1 MNTLLTSQRA
11 LLQALFGA
19 ASDAEALKTLTTDH
33 AMPTRARGL
42 ASYQSN
48 AHMLAERVLVAA
60 YPVVTAI
67 LSPDSMGQLARALWH
82 RHPPVRGDLVRWG
95 ADLPGFIAA
104 SPQLAELPWLADV
117 ARIEW
122 ALHAAATAANVADG
136 VTDQSGLPASADL
149 ASLALLTT
157 HDPDQL
163 TLTLA
168 AGTTCL
174 ALDWTATRI
183 VLAHLAETE
192 AAPVTASALAVNAA
206 LPQAVAEL
214 GDVWA
219 VAQPEQALVW
229 RPGPSPMGR
238 PLCRVAADGEAGLL
252 ASLQA
257 GQSLLAALQD
267 SPLDWAAWLPQAI
280 GEGLVLGARPLDATS
295 PG

>member
-19 ASDAEALKTLTTDH
+19 ASDAETLKTLTTDH

-42 ASYQSN
+42 KSYQSN

-82 RHPPVRGDLVRWG
+82 RHPPVRGDLARWG

-122 ALHAAATAANVADG
+122 ALHAATTAANA
-136 VTDQSGLPASADL
+136 PASADL

-192 AAPVTASALAVNAA
+192 AAPVTARALAVNAA

-238 PLCRVAADGEAGLL
+238 PVCRVAADGEAGLL

-280 GEGLVLGARPLDATS
+280 GEGLVLGARPLNATC

>member
-67 LSPDSMGQLARALWH
+67 LSPDSMGQLARALVH
-82 RHPPVRGDLVRWG
+82 RHPPVRGDLARWG

-136 VTDQSGLPASADL
+136 VADQSGLPASADL
-149 ASLALLTT
+149 TSLALLTT

-168 AGTTCL
+168 AGTSCL

-192 AAPVTASALAVNAA
+192 A
-206 LPQAVAEL
+206 VAQL

-280 GEGLVLGARPLDATS
+280 GEGLVLGARPLNATC

>member
-60 YPVVTAI
+60 YPVVTSI

-82 RHPPVRGDLVRWG
+82 RHPPVRGDLARWG

-122 ALHAAATAANVADG
+122 ALHAAATAANA
-136 VTDQSGLPASADL
+136 PASADL
-149 ASLALLTT
+149 ASLNLLTT

-168 AGTTCL
+168 AGTACL

-192 AAPVTASALAVNAA
+192 AAPVTAPALAVNAA

-219 VAQPEQALVW
+219 VAQPEQTLVW

-280 GEGLVLGARPLDATS
+280 GEGLVLGARPLNATC

>member
-82 RHPPVRGDLVRWG
+82 RHPPVRGDLARWG

-122 ALHAAATAANVADG
+122 ALHAAATAADA
-136 VTDQSGLPASADL
+136 PAPADL

-174 ALDWTATRI
+174 SLDWTATRI

-192 AAPVTASALAVNAA
+192 AAPVTARAMAVNAA

-229 RPGPSPMGR
+229 RPGPSPMCR

-280 GEGLVLGARPLDATS
+280 GEGLVLGARPLNATCS
-295 PG
+295 G

>member
-82 RHPPVRGDLVRWG
+82 RHPPVRGDLARWG

-183 VLAHLAETE
+183 VLAHLADDPAT
-192 AAPVTASALAVNAA
+192 
-206 LPQAVAEL
+206 QAVAQL
-214 GDVWA
+214 GGVWA
-219 VAQPEQALVW
+219 VAQPEQVLVW

-238 PLCRVAADGEAGLL
+238 PVCRVAADGEAGLL

-257 GQSLLAALQD
+257 GQPLLAALQD

>member
-19 ASDAEALKTLTTDH
+19 ASDAEALKTFTADH

-82 RHPPVRGDLVRWG
+82 GHPPVRGDLARWG
-95 ADLPGFIAA
+95 GDLPGFIAA

-122 ALHAAATAANVADG
+122 ALHTAATAANA
-136 VTDQSGLPASADL
+136 PAPADL

-192 AAPVTASALAVNAA
+192 A
-206 LPQAVAEL
+206 VAEL

-219 VAQPEQALVW
+219 VAQPEQTLVW

-257 GQSLLAALQD
+257 GQPLLAALQD

-280 GEGLVLGARPLDATS
+280 GEGLVLGARPLNATDTD
-295 PG
+295 

>member
-42 ASYQSN
+42 KSYQSN
-48 AHMLAERVLVAA
+48 AHMLSERVLVAA

-67 LSPDSMGQLARALWH
+67 LSPESMGQLARALWH
-82 RHPPVRGDLVRWG
+82 RHPPVRGDLARWG

-122 ALHAAATAANVADG
+122 ALHAAATAANVTDG
-136 VTDQSGLPASADL
+136 VAEDGSPAFADL

-192 AAPVTASALAVNAA
+192 AAPVTARALAVNAA

-219 VAQPEQALVW
+219 VAQPEQTLVW

-238 PLCRVAADGEAGLL
+238 PLCRVVAEGEAGLL

-280 GEGLVLGARPLDATS
+280 GEGLVLGARPLTATC

>member
-33 AMPTRARGL
+33 AIPTSARGL
-42 ASYQSN
+42 KSYQSN

-82 RHPPVRGDLVRWG
+82 RHPPVRGDLARWG

-122 ALHAAATAANVADG
+122 ALHAAATAANA
-136 VTDQSGLPASADL
+136 PASADL
-149 ASLALLTT
+149 TSLALLTT

-192 AAPVTASALAVNAA
+192 AAPVTARAMAVNAA

-280 GEGLVLGARPLDATS
+280 GEGLVLGARPLGATS

>member
-82 RHPPVRGDLVRWG
+82 RHPPVRGDLARWG

>member
-82 RHPPVRGDLVRWG
+82 RHPPVRGDLARWG

-122 ALHAAATAANVADG
+122 ALHAAATAADA
-136 VTDQSGLPASADL
+136 PAPADL

-192 AAPVTASALAVNAA
+192 AAPVTARALAVNAA

-280 GEGLVLGARPLDATS
+280 GEGLVLGARPRNATC

>member
-1 MNTLLTSQRA
+1 MSTLLASQQA
-11 LLQALFGA
+11 LLQALFGPVFGVDGLEKYIA
-19 ASDAEALKTLTTDH
+19 DNPI
-33 AMPTRARGL
+33 PTSARGL
-42 ASYQSN
+42 KSYQSN

-67 LSPDSMGQLARALWH
+67 LSPESMGQLARALWH
-82 RHPPVRGDLVRWG
+82 RHPPVRGDLARWG

-122 ALHAAATAANVADG
+122 ALHAAATAANA
-136 VTDQSGLPASADL
+136 PASADL

>member
-19 ASDAEALKTLTTDH
+19 ASDAEALKTLTADH

-82 RHPPVRGDLVRWG
+82 RHPPVRGDLARWG
-95 ADLPGFIAA
+95 ADLPDFIAA

-122 ALHAAATAANVADG
+122 ALHAAATAANVADRVAEDG
-136 VTDQSGLPASADL
+136 SPAFADL

-192 AAPVTASALAVNAA
+192 AAPVTARALIVNAA
-206 LPQAVAEL
+206 LPKAVAEL

-280 GEGLVLGARPLDATS
+280 GEGLVLGARPLNVTC

>member
-67 LSPDSMGQLARALWH
+67 LSPESMGQLARALWH
-82 RHPPVRGDLVRWG
+82 RHPPVRGDLARWG
-95 ADLPGFIAA
+95 ADLPDFIAA

-192 AAPVTASALAVNAA
+192 AAPVTARAMAVNAA

-280 GEGLVLGARPLDATS
+280 GDGLVLGARPLNATCS
-295 PG
+295 G

>member
-1 MNTLLTSQRA
+1 MSTLLASQQA
-11 LLQALFGA
+11 LLQALFGPVA
-19 ASDAEALKTLTTDH
+19 GVDGLEKYIADNP
-33 AMPTRARGL
+33 MPTSARGL
-42 ASYQSN
+42 KSYQSN
-48 AHMLAERVLVAA
+48 AHMLSERVLVAA

-67 LSPDSMGQLARALWH
+67 LSPESMGQLARALWH
-82 RHPPVRGDLVRWG
+82 RHPPVRGDLARWG

-122 ALHAAATAANVADG
+122 ALHATATAANVADG
-136 VTDQSGLPASADL
+136 VAEDGSPASADL
-149 ASLALLTT
+149 TSLALLTT

-174 ALDWTATRI
+174 SLDWTATRI

-192 AAPVTASALAVNAA
+192 AAPVTARALAVNAA

-280 GEGLVLGARPLDATS
+280 GEGLVLGARPLNATCL
-295 PG
+295 G

>member
-67 LSPDSMGQLARALWH
+67 LSPESMGQLARALWH
-82 RHPPVRGDLVRWG
+82 RHPPVRGDLARWG

-122 ALHAAATAANVADG
+122 ALHAAATAADA
-136 VTDQSGLPASADL
+136 PAPADL

-192 AAPVTASALAVNAA
+192 AAPVTARALAVNAA

-280 GEGLVLGARPLDATS
+280 GEGLVLGARPLNATD
-295 PG
+295 

>member
-19 ASDAEALKTLTTDH
+19 ASDAEAMKTLTADY

-82 RHPPVRGDLVRWG
+82 RHPPVRGDLARWG

-136 VTDQSGLPASADL
+136 VAEDGSTTSADL

-192 AAPVTASALAVNAA
+192 AAPVTARAMAVNAA
-206 LPQAVAEL
+206 LPKAVAEL

-280 GEGLVLGARPLDATS
+280 GEGLVLGARPLNATS

>member
-82 RHPPVRGDLVRWG
+82 RHPPVRGDLARWG

-122 ALHAAATAANVADG
+122 ALHTAATAANVADG
-136 VTDQSGLPASADL
+136 VPASTDL
-149 ASLALLTT
+149 TSLALLTT

-192 AAPVTASALAVNAA
+192 VAPVTARALAVNAA

-280 GEGLVLGARPLDATS
+280 GEGLVLGACPLTATC

>member
-48 AHMLAERVLVAA
+48 AHMLAERVLAAA

-82 RHPPVRGDLVRWG
+82 RHPPVRGDLACWG
-95 ADLPGFIAA
+95 ADLPGFITA

-122 ALHAAATAANVADG
+122 ALHTAATAANVADG
-136 VTDQSGLPASADL
+136 VPASTDL
-149 ASLALLTT
+149 TSLALLTT

-183 VLAHLAETE
+183 VLAHLAESE
-192 AAPVTASALAVNAA
+192 AAPVTARALAVNAA

-257 GQSLLAALQD
+257 GQPLLAALQD

-280 GEGLVLGARPLDATS
+280 GEGLVLGARPLNATCT
-295 PG
+295 G

>member
-82 RHPPVRGDLVRWG
+82 RHPPVRGDLARWG

-122 ALHAAATAANVADG
+122 VLHAAATAADAPV
-136 VTDQSGLPASADL
+136 SADL

-192 AAPVTASALAVNAA
+192 AAPVTARAMAVNVA

-219 VAQPEQALVW
+219 VAQPELALVW

-238 PLCRVAADGEAGLL
+238 PVCRVAADGEAGLL

-280 GEGLVLGARPLDATS
+280 GEGLVLGARPLNATC

>member
-1 MNTLLTSQRA
+1 MSTLLASQQA
-11 LLQALFGA
+11 LLQALFGPVSGVDGLEKYIA
-19 ASDAEALKTLTTDH
+19 DNPI
-33 AMPTRARGL
+33 PTSARGL
-42 ASYQSN
+42 KSYQSN

-82 RHPPVRGDLVRWG
+82 RHPPVRGDLARWG

-122 ALHAAATAANVADG
+122 ALHTAATAADA
-136 VTDQSGLPASADL
+136 PASADL

-192 AAPVTASALAVNAA
+192 
-206 LPQAVAEL
+206 AVAEL

-280 GEGLVLGARPLDATS
+280 GEGLVLGVRPLTATDTD
-295 PG
+295 

>member
-82 RHPPVRGDLVRWG
+82 RHPPVRGDLARWG

-136 VTDQSGLPASADL
+136 VADQSGLPASADL

>member
-82 RHPPVRGDLVRWG
+82 RHPPVRGDLARWG

-122 ALHAAATAANVADG
+122 ALHAAATAADA
-136 VTDQSGLPASADL
+136 PAPADL

-174 ALDWTATRI
+174 SLDWTATRI

-192 AAPVTASALAVNAA
+192 AAPVTARAMAVNAA
-206 LPQAVAEL
+206 LPKAVAEL

-238 PLCRVAADGEAGLL
+238 PLCRVVADGEAGLL

-280 GEGLVLGARPLDATS
+280 GEGLVLGARPLGATS

>member
-82 RHPPVRGDLVRWG
+82 RHPPVRGDLARWG

-136 VTDQSGLPASADL
+136 VADQSGLPASADL
-149 ASLALLTT
+149 TSLALLTT

-168 AGTTCL
+168 AGTSCL

-192 AAPVTASALAVNAA
+192 A
-206 LPQAVAEL
+206 VAQL

-280 GEGLVLGARPLDATS
+280 GEGLVLGARPLNATC

>member
-1 MNTLLTSQRA
+1 MSTLLASQQA
-11 LLQALFGA
+11 LLQALFGPVFGVDGLEKYIA
-19 ASDAEALKTLTTDH
+19 DNPI
-33 AMPTRARGL
+33 PTSARGL
-42 ASYQSN
+42 KSYQSN

-67 LSPDSMGQLARALWH
+67 LSPESMGQLARALWH
-82 RHPPVRGDLVRWG
+82 RHPPVRGDLARWG

-122 ALHAAATAANVADG
+122 ALHTAATAANVADG
-136 VTDQSGLPASADL
+136 VPASTDL
-149 ASLALLTT
+149 TSLALLTT

-183 VLAHLAETE
+183 VLAHLAESE
-192 AAPVTASALAVNAA
+192 AAPVTARALAVNAA

-257 GQSLLAALQD
+257 GQPLLAALQD

-280 GEGLVLGARPLDATS
+280 GEGLVLGARPLNATCT
-295 PG
+295 G